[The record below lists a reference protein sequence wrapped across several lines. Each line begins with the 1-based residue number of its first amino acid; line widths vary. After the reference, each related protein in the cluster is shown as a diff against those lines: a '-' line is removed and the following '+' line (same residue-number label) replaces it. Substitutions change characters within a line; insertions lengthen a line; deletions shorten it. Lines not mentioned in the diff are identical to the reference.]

1 MQLATGGSMLNFGLW
16 NDTTLDPISAQK
28 NMCLHFSQL
37 SELSSADFVADVGS
51 GLSEPADLWQKE
63 NPGLDIFCVNTNFR
77 QLCFTKNTH
86 LGKINSTAINL
97 PFQTGSLDRVIALE
111 SAQHFKPIETFFKET
126 KRVLTKSGILTM
138 AIPITLGDN
147 MLQKLGILNFTW
159 SSEHYSSKYIDDVL
173 NRFGFK
179 IVSQDFVGSKI
190 YDPLADY
197 YIKNRENIK
206 KNILK
211 HYPILVEPI
220 LFKSIQKMKKA
231 SQNHIIDYMLLKCKL

>member
-16 NDTTLDPISAQK
+16 GDDVDNPIAAQK
-28 NMCLHFSQL
+28 NMCLHFFQL
-37 SELSSADFVADVGS
+37 SELCSADLIADIGS
-51 GLSEPADLWQKE
+51 GLSKPAELWHKE
-63 NPGLDIFCVNTNFR
+63 NPNLNIFCVNTNFD
-77 QLCFTKNTH
+77 QLHSTKNTH
-86 LGKINSTAINL
+86 LGKVNSTAINL

-111 SAQHFKPIETFFKET
+111 SAQHFKPIDTFFKET

-138 AIPITLGDN
+138 AIPITLDDA
-147 MLQKLGILNFTW
+147 MMQKLGILNFTW
-159 SSEHYSSKYIDDVL
+159 SSEHYSAEHITNAL

-179 IVSQDFVGSKI
+179 IITNNFVGTEI

-197 YIKNRENIK
+197 YNKNRENIK

-211 HYPILVEPI
+211 QYPSFVESI

-231 SQNHIIDYMLLKCKL
+231 SQNHIIDYMILKCKI

>member
-16 NDTTLDPISAQK
+16 GEDVDNPISAQK
-28 NMCLHFSQL
+28 NMCLHFFQL
-37 SELSSADFVADVGS
+37 SELHSANFVADIGS
-51 GLSEPADLWQKE
+51 GLSKPAELWKKE
-63 NPGLDIFCVNTNFR
+63 NPNLNIFCVNTNFS
-77 QLCFTKNTH
+77 QLNSTKNTH
-86 LGKINSTAINL
+86 LGKVNSTAINL

-138 AIPITLGDN
+138 AIPITLGDAL
-147 MLQKLGILNFTW
+147 MQKLGILNFTW
-159 SSEHYSSKYIDDVL
+159 SSEHYSAEHIIDTL

-179 IVSQDFVGSKI
+179 IITNNFVGHEV

-197 YIKNRENIK
+197 YAKNRENIK

-211 HYPILVEPI
+211 QYPSLVESI
-220 LFKSIQKMKKA
+220 LFKSIQKMQKA
-231 SQNHIIDYMLLKCKL
+231 SQNHIIDYMILKCKI